1 MDSQENFQG
10 FYRVENCFALHLSV
24 FIPFYIR
31 RRRMFHPKSFAK
43 QMNVLRMICRWTGVC
58 HVPDSTTRATWTTC
72 WRWKLIYYTSGVL
85 LTIIVRKKN
94 ILELCLF
101 RERKN
106 GRSVVDM
113 WQMVKRK
120 YIAVDMIP
128 SRVCQKRCVH
138 WSWLV
143 SKKVVLI
150 TVLYPLLLLL
160 VRRNFFKRNLDKYVI
175 WR

>member
-1 MDSQENFQG
+1 
-10 FYRVENCFALHLSV
+10 
-24 FIPFYIR
+24 
-31 RRRMFHPKSFAK
+31 
-43 QMNVLRMICRWTGVC
+43 MNVLRMICRWTGVC

-94 ILELCLF
+94 ILELCHL

-128 SRVCQKRCVH
+128 SGSVPGAFGWKCCVH
-138 WSWLV
+138 WRAELV
-143 SKKVVLI
+143 NYCISSSCFLSHVWWE
-150 TVLYPLLLLL
+150 
-160 VRRNFFKRNLDKYVI
+160 FFLWNLDKYVI
-175 WR
+175 LKF

>member
-1 MDSQENFQG
+1 
-10 FYRVENCFALHLSV
+10 
-24 FIPFYIR
+24 
-31 RRRMFHPKSFAK
+31 
-43 QMNVLRMICRWTGVC
+43 MNVLRMICRWTGVC

-94 ILELCLF
+94 ILELCLL
-101 RERKN
+101 RKRKN
-106 GRSVVDM
+106 GRSVVHM

-120 YIAVDMIP
+120 YIAVDLIP

-150 TVLYPLLLLL
+150 TVYPLL
-160 VRRNFFKRNLDKYVI
+160 VSSSCPAKIFTRNLDKYVI
-175 WR
+175 WRWQKKLFPNFFARLPDCSQWIYKSLLSNM

>member
-58 HVPDSTTRATWTTC
+58 HVSDSTTRATWTTY

-94 ILELCLF
+94 ILELCLL
-101 RERKN
+101 RKRKN

-120 YIAVDMIP
+120 YIAVDLIP
-128 SRVCQKRCVH
+128 SRVCLALLVESAVFTGEL
-138 WSWLV
+138 SW
-143 SKKVVLI
+143 LI
-150 TVLYPLLLLL
+150 TVYPLLASCLMSDE
-160 VRRNFFKRNLDKYVI
+160 NFSVQFR
-175 WR
+175 

>member
-1 MDSQENFQG
+1 
-10 FYRVENCFALHLSV
+10 
-24 FIPFYIR
+24 
-31 RRRMFHPKSFAK
+31 
-43 QMNVLRMICRWTGVC
+43 MNVLRMICRWTGVC
-58 HVPDSTTRATWTTC
+58 HVSDSTTRAIWTTC
-72 WRWKLIYYTSGVL
+72 WRWKLIYYTSGVV

-106 GRSVVDM
+106 GRSVVHM

-120 YIAVDMIP
+120 YIAVDLIP

-150 TVLYPLLLLL
+150 TVLYPLLSSSSF
-160 VRRNFFKRNLDKYVI
+160 VRWKFFKRNLDKYVI

>member
-1 MDSQENFQG
+1 
-10 FYRVENCFALHLSV
+10 
-24 FIPFYIR
+24 
-31 RRRMFHPKSFAK
+31 
-43 QMNVLRMICRWTGVC
+43 MNVLRMICRWTGVC

-72 WRWKLIYYTSGVL
+72 WRWKLIYYTSGVV

-106 GRSVVDM
+106 GRSVVHM

-120 YIAVDMIP
+120 YIGVDLIP

-143 SKKVVLI
+143 SKKVVISASCFFFLS
-150 TVLYPLLLLL
+150 PR
-160 VRRNFFKRNLDKYVI
+160 VRGENFTRNLDKYVI
-175 WR
+175 LRCVRNFH

>member
-72 WRWKLIYYTSGVL
+72 WRWKLIYYTSGVV

-128 SRVCQKRCVH
+128 SGSVPGAFGWKCCVH
-138 WSWLV
+138 WRAELV
-143 SKKVVLI
+143 NYCISSSCFLSHVWWE
-150 TVLYPLLLLL
+150 
-160 VRRNFFKRNLDKYVI
+160 FFCAI
-175 WR
+175 

>member
-1 MDSQENFQG
+1 
-10 FYRVENCFALHLSV
+10 
-24 FIPFYIR
+24 
-31 RRRMFHPKSFAK
+31 
-43 QMNVLRMICRWTGVC
+43 MNVLRMICRWTGVC

-128 SRVCQKRCVH
+128 SRVRPKRCVH

-150 TVLYPLLLLL
+150 TVYPLLSCSSC
-160 VRRNFFKRNLDKYVI
+160 VRRKFKPKILDNYVTI
-175 WR
+175 FHTKKRAQFKL

>member
-1 MDSQENFQG
+1 
-10 FYRVENCFALHLSV
+10 
-24 FIPFYIR
+24 
-31 RRRMFHPKSFAK
+31 
-43 QMNVLRMICRWTGVC
+43 MNVLRMICRWTGVC

-72 WRWKLIYYTSGVL
+72 WRWKLIYYTSGIL

-128 SRVCQKRCVH
+128 SRMCQKRCVH

-150 TVLYPLLLLL
+150 TVYPLLSCSSS
-160 VRRNFFKRNLDKYVI
+160 VRRKFKPKILDNYVTI
-175 WR
+175 FPT